1 MKRILLLMLVLLSL
15 SVVAQRKIGLIVA
28 IGKYPEGG
36 AWRNLSS
43 INDIKYVRSA
53 LIQNGFSEK
62 EIDTLINE
70 KATKFGIL
78 KALDDLITK
87 AKPGDIVVF
96 HFSGHGQ
103 QIFDD
108 NGDETDGYDEALI
121 PYDAGAYY
129 DPVSYKGEKHLRDDE
144 LGAKLNA
151 IRTKIGVRGSLVVI
165 IDACHSGTAHRG
177 VDEKDKKQETMVARG
192 SKDAFTVPGFKP
204 NIKVNFA
211 SAGESEES
219 FIGGGVGNMIV
230 FSASSPIQVNF
241 ETRDAQNMGVG
252 SLSYAFA
259 RAMTD
264 LKPGSSY
271 AVLFE
276 KIRAQIQAKFPQ
288 QIPMAEGNLNQE
300 VFGGNFIAPET
311 YIALQ
316 KWINDT
322 TFSINAGF
330 LSNIN
335 RGSKFKI
342 YALNDREET
351 MPLAE
356 GYISLAGS
364 FQSIGVVSKSIQK
377 GEAYKVKLDEENYGD
392 FNAALLFRTA
402 DDKAKQST
410 LVVNQL
416 KNFIKPYQYL
426 SISDN
431 PDFIVDVKQAS
442 NGGLSVE
449 LIDRQDSTRWSTL
462 VRKNDTLSDNAMKQ
476 MLDDLKKAM
485 RISYLRNM
493 ADGGSIANNMI
504 VEIIP
509 SVKMEMGADLSLR
522 PKDMFSIKITNKN
535 SYDVFF
541 TLIDLMPDNQV
552 KVLVPY
558 EGKMPEDFAISA
570 GAEFL
575 IEDVEVDEGT
585 PAGREFMKFIFTKSA
600 IDLRPVLSRSSTR
613 SAGAAHSS
621 GLDNVLDDMF
631 KDSNDA
637 SSTRSVIRSVKIDE
651 VGVVTRSF
659 NIKK

>member
-1 MKRILLLMLVLLSL
+1 MFISL
-15 SVVAQRKIGLIVA
+15 SISTIAQRKIGLIVA
-28 IGKYPEGG
+28 VGKYPDGG

-43 INDIKYVRSA
+43 INDIRYIRSA
-53 LIQNGFSEK
+53 LVQNGFSEK

-70 KATKFGIL
+70 KATKYGIL
-78 KALDDLITK
+78 KALDDLIAK
-87 AKPGDIVVF
+87 ARPGDIVVF

-121 PYDAGAYY
+121 PYDASAYY
-129 DPVSYKGEKHLRDDE
+129 DPVNYKGEKHLRDDE
-144 LGAKLNA
+144 LGAKLTA
-151 IRTKIGVRGSLVVI
+151 IRNKVGISGTLVVV

-177 VDEKDKKQETMVARG
+177 KDDFVARG
-192 SKDAFTVPGFKP
+192 TPTPFSKPGFKP

-211 SAGESEES
+211 SQGGSEES
-219 FIGGGVGNMIV
+219 FIGGGVGNMVV
-230 FSASSPIQVNF
+230 FSASSPNQVNF
-241 ETRDAQNMGVG
+241 ETRDNENLGVG
-252 SLSYAFA
+252 SLSFAFA
-259 RAMTD
+259 RALTD

-271 AVLFE
+271 GYLFE
-276 KIRAQIQAKFPQ
+276 KVRAQIQAKFPQ
-288 QIPMAEGNLNQE
+288 QIPMVEGNLNQE

-335 RGSKFKI
+335 KGSKFKI
-342 YALNDREET
+342 YALNDKNET

-356 GYISLAGS
+356 GYISLSGS

-377 GEAYKVKLDEENYGD
+377 GEAYKVKMDEENYGD
-392 FNAALLFRTA
+392 FTAGLLFRTT
-402 DDKAKQST
+402 DEKAKQPSM
-410 LVVNQL
+410 LISQL
-416 KNFIKPYQYL
+416 KNFIKPYQY
-426 SISDN
+426 ISVTN
-431 PDFIVDVKQAS
+431 TPDYIFDIKS
-442 NGGLSVE
+442 TKSGE
-449 LIDRQDSTRWSTL
+449 LAIEMIDRQDSTRWKTL
-462 VRKNDTLSDNAMKQ
+462 VKKNDTLSGETMKA

-485 RISYLRNM
+485 RITYLRNM
-493 ADGGSIANNMI
+493 ADGGTISQNVT

-509 SVKMEMGADLSLR
+509 TVKTEMGADFSLKPR
-522 PKDMFSIKITNKN
+522 DMFNIKIVNKN
-535 SYDVFF
+535 SYEVFF

-552 KVLVPY
+552 KILVPY
-558 EGKMPEDFAISA
+558 EGKMPQDFAIQP

-585 PAGREFMKFIFTKSA
+585 PVGREFMKFIFTRTA
-600 IDLRPVLSRSSTR
+600 IDLRPVLARAGTR
-613 SAGAAHSS
+613 SAGGAHKS

-631 KDSNDA
+631 KDSDDGT
-637 SSTRSVIRSVKIDE
+637 STRSVIRSVKIDE

-659 NIKK
+659 NIRK